1 VTLTVNLEDHT
12 PESVAPPDPV
22 WANDYE
28 VSLSDGRLH
37 ARDSTVVFA
46 GCARNCGPVLR
57 ANLWRIEQMGAAFAD
72 WAAVIVEND
81 STDGTK
87 ECLDEWAMMP
97 GGLRTIVHL
106 DNGRPR
112 LHGFEPERMQ
122 AMAEYRNAYLHV
134 IRDQHPRADY
144 VVVLDLDIWGGYGG
158 LLAGISEL
166 ANNPAAAG
174 MASVSLFQ
182 ARVQGGDLHW
192 LHYDQ
197 FAFRWFDWSRRLD
210 SWFPAWLP
218 PVGAPPLRVK
228 SAFGGMA
235 VYEASRLLACEYT
248 AVDGDCEH
256 VGLHRQMED
265 RGGRVYLNPSQ
276 RVIVSWEPHDDGGR
290 DGHDQRAGV
299 PA

>member
-1 VTLTVNLEDHT
+1 MTLVVNLEDHT

-22 WANDYE
+22 WADAYADAIDHGQKIGAE
-28 VSLSDGRLH
+28 
-37 ARDSTVVFA
+37 STVVFA

-57 ANLWRIEQMGAAFAD
+57 ANLWRIEQMGSAFSK

-87 ECLDEWAMMP
+87 ECLDDWAMA
-97 GGLRTIVHL
+97 GGQRTIVHM
-106 DNGRPR
+106 DNGRPH
-112 LHGFEPERMQ
+112 LHGFERERMQ
-122 AMAEYRNAYLHV
+122 AMAEYRNACLYV

-144 VVVLDLDIWGGYGG
+144 VVVLDLDTWGGYGG
-158 LLAGISEL
+158 LLSGIREL
-166 ANNPAAAG
+166 NCNRQAVA

-182 ARVQGGDLHW
+182 ARMHGHDLHW

-210 SWFPAWLP
+210 SWFPAWRP
-218 PVGAPPLRVK
+218 PVGAHPLRVR

-235 VYEASRLLACEYT
+235 VYKAGPLLACDYT

-256 VGLHRQMED
+256 VGLHRQMD
-265 RGGRVYLNPSQ
+265 DCGGRVYLNPSQ
-276 RVIVSWEPHDDGGR
+276 RVIVSWEPTDD
-290 DGHDQRAGV
+290 AGQHGDDRRGDV

>member
-1 VTLTVNLEDHT
+1 MTLVVSLDDHT
-12 PESVAPPDPV
+12 PDSVAPPDAE

-37 ARDSTVVFA
+37 ARNATVVFA

-57 ANLWRIEQMGAAFAD
+57 ANLWRIEQMGAAFAG

-87 ECLDEWAMMP
+87 ECLDEWAMA
-97 GGLRTIVHL
+97 GGQRTIIHL
-106 DNGRPR
+106 NNGRPH
-112 LHGFEPERMQ
+112 LHGFEAERMQ
-122 AMAEYRNAYLHV
+122 AMAEYRNAYLDV
-134 IRDQHPRADY
+134 IRDQHPRVDY
-144 VVVLDLDIWGGYGG
+144 VVVLDLDTWGGYGG
-158 LLAGISEL
+158 LLTGISEL
-166 ANNPAAAG
+166 ANEPHAVA

-197 FAFRWFDWSRRLD
+197 FAFRWFDWSKRLD
-210 SWFPAWLP
+210 AWFPAWRP

-235 VYEASRLLACEYT
+235 VYDAFHLLSCDYT

-256 VGLHRQMED
+256 VGLHRQIEE

-276 RVIVSWEPHDDGGR
+276 RVIVSWEPTDAGQHGDDRRG
-290 DGHDQRAGV
+290 DV

>member
-1 VTLTVNLEDHT
+1 MTLTVNLEDHT

-22 WANDYE
+22 WASEYE
-28 VSLSDGRLH
+28 VANLNGMDI
-37 ARDSTVVFA
+37 AADATVVFA

-87 ECLDEWAMMP
+87 ECLDEWAAA
-97 GGLRTIVHL
+97 GRNRTVIHC
-106 DNGRPR
+106 DNGRPH

-122 AMAEYRNAYLHV
+122 AMAHYRNTYLGA
-134 IRDQHPRADY
+134 IRQRHPRADY
-144 VVVLDLDIWGGYGG
+144 VVVLDLDVWGGYGG

-182 ARVQGGDLHW
+182 TRVQGGERHW

-197 FAFRWFDWSRRLD
+197 FAFRWFDWSKRLD
-210 SWFPAWLP
+210 SWFPAWRP
-218 PVGAPPLRVK
+218 PVGAPPLQVK

-235 VYEASRLLACEYT
+235 VYRAGALLACDYI
-248 AVDGDCEH
+248 ANDGDCEH
-256 VGLHRQMED
+256 VGLHRD
-265 RGGRVYLNPSQ
+265 IAAIGGQVYLNPSQ